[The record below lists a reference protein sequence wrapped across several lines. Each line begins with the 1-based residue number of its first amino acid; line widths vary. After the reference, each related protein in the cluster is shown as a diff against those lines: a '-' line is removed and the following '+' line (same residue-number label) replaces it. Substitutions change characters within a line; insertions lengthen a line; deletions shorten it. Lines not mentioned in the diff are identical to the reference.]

1 MTLDNEIKQHL
12 EELLDKS
19 LESFEGLRVR
29 WDELKPHK
37 QFSIDD
43 SENFH
48 LGYLF
53 GSIEENFISWF
64 YSKYGRS
71 MSDKEYHEYWLVCR
85 QRIRTMHEKFDSFYF
100 QE

>member
-1 MTLDNEIKQHL
+1 MTFDEEATQYL
-12 EELLDKS
+12 EKLLDKS
-19 LESFEGLRVR
+19 LESFDGLCAR

-53 GSIEENFISWF
+53 GSVEENFISWF

-71 MSDKEYHEYWLVCR
+71 MNDEEYREYWLVCR
-85 QRIRTMHEKFDSFYF
+85 KRIRKIHEKFDQFYF